1 MVPLDLRDKLY
12 RLFLTG
18 LDSKKDPDWDQFSAK
33 AAPTQ
38 LEYLLDRIPRYQAV
52 LEIWRSKPRK
62 QRSAIEEAL
71 ALSEL
76 LFNQGLFF
84 DCHEYL
90 ESAWKSSPEPWKT
103 CFQGLI
109 QIAAGFHKLELNPD
123 AKAGA
128 LELLEKGIAKLKKL
142 KPALDPETIQQISD
156 RLEAPR
162 NAISSG
168 QFKIAAVPRL
178 SWTPRSGTSH

>member
-1 MVPLDLRDKLY
+1 MVPIDLRDKLY
-12 RLFLTG
+12 RFFLIG
-18 LDSKKDPDWDQFSAK
+18 LDSKQEPDWDRLSAK
-33 AAPTQ
+33 AAPAQ
-38 LEYLLDRIPRYQAV
+38 LEYLLDRIPRYNAV
-52 LEIWRSKPRK
+52 LEAWRLHSKKDSP
-62 QRSAIEEAL
+62 INEAL

-128 LELLEKGIAKLKKL
+128 LELLEKGLAKLKKAEA
-142 KPALDPETIQQISD
+142 ALGPETVNLICRHLEKPLDSLRSD
-156 RLEAPR
+156 RFDPAE
-162 NAISSG
+162 I
-168 QFKIAAVPRL
+168 PRL
-178 SWTPRSGTSH
+178 NWI

>member
-1 MVPLDLRDKLY
+1 MVFIDLRDKLY

-18 LDSKKDPDWDQFSAK
+18 LDSQQEPDWNRLSDKTTPA
-33 AAPTQ
+33 Q
-38 LEYLLDRIPRYQAV
+38 LEYLADRIPRYEAV
-52 LEIWRSKPRK
+52 LKARSVNSKANSPTG
-62 QRSAIEEAL
+62 EAL

-90 ESAWKSSPEPWKT
+90 ESAWKNSPEPWKT

-128 LELLEKGIAKLKKL
+128 LELLEKGLAKLKKAE
-142 KPALDPETIQQISD
+142 PALGAETVQLISD
-156 RLEAPR
+156 LLEAPR
-162 NAISSG
+162 SAIRSG
-168 QFKIAAVPRL
+168 ELKPAEAPRL
-178 SWTPRSGTSH
+178 RWT